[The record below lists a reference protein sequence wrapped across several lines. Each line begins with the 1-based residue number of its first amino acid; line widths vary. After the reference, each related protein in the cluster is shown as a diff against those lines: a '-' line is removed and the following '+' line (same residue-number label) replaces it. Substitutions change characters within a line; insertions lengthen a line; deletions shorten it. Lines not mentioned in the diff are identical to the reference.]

1 MADKKETLQDKLYK
15 ELYKAG
21 LDDVANVVA
30 DLEDDDAV
38 RKYMWGNR
46 GFFDKMYNDE
56 DFQMAPTFSDLVHN
70 DYTGGKIDFDKQF
83 GKDWDKNFNDISVNK
98 IKYEAMKA
106 GKDWKKMLNE
116 MSTEATKRERYRVAH
131 GEEEGGWFDSPKA
144 FARNLH
150 GAATNLFAPRSQEA
164 IERGEDP
171 SLKDTALDAGQNV
184 LESLPWGRALKGAG
198 VGTRYLLSNAT
209 TPFVTEALDAA
220 AYDEGPRGEFSLSD
234 ATVGAGINVAAPV
247 AINRFGRAGAK
258 YGPEGTR
265 KFMDKVGKFGDLEQK
280 SQEEIVT
287 KLNKGQTAQS
297 QAKRQY
303 TRYMNG
309 QDLTPE
315 QLVKAGQYDPNYKQ
329 TLDNVKH
336 KLQKGQKLTPEE
348 AVFASQD
355 PDLTQ
360 AFFKNSKTRSML
372 MGEESMK
379 NFITNKYGNVA
390 GEQGAGLTKIPVV
403 GPMYVNW
410 KREQDKEAQR
420 KAEEQEI
427 IDELR
432 TRGLLMGDR

>member
-30 DLEDDDAV
+30 DLEDDDEV

-70 DYTGGKIDFDKQF
+70 DYTGGKIDYDKQF

-116 MSTEATKRERYRVAH
+116 MSTEATKRERYRIAH

-150 GAATNLFAPRSQEA
+150 GAATNMFAPRSQEA
-164 IERGEDP
+164 IERGEEP
-171 SLKDTALDAGQNV
+171 SLKDQALDAGQNV

-220 AYDEGPRGEFSLSD
+220 AYDEGPRGDFSLSD

-247 AINRFGRAGAK
+247 AMNFAGRKVAK

-265 KFMDKVGKFGDLEQK
+265 DMMKKLGNFGNLEEN
-280 SQEEIVT
+280 SAEEVAN
-287 KLNKGQTAQS
+287 KLRHGQTTQSEAQRQWTRYQKGQNLTEKQMQSAAQF
-297 QAKRQY
+297 
-303 TRYMNG
+303 
-309 QDLTPE
+309 
-315 QLVKAGQYDPNYKQ
+315 DPNYKAQ
-329 TLDNVKH
+329 LDNVKH
-336 KLQKGQKLTPEE
+336 KLQKGQQLTREE
-348 AVFASQD
+348 FQLAARDENLSSS
-355 PDLTQ
+355 L
-360 AFFKNSKTRSML
+360 FKNSKTRKQL
-372 MGEESMK
+372 LGEESMK
-379 NFITNKYGNVA
+379 NLITNKYGDVA
-390 GEQGAGLTKIPVV
+390 GEQGAGLSKLPFGTT
-403 GPMYVNW
+403 YLNW
-410 KREQDKEAQR
+410 RREQDKEAQR

-427 IDELR
+427 LDELR

>member
-30 DLEDDDAV
+30 DLEDDEEV

-46 GFFDKMYNDE
+46 DVLDKMYNDE

-70 DYTGGKIDFDKQF
+70 DYTGGKVDLDKQF
-83 GKDWDKNFNDISVNK
+83 GKDWDKNFSDISVNK

-106 GKDWKKMLNE
+106 GKDWKKLLNE
-116 MSTEATKRERYRVAH
+116 MSTEATKRERYRFAH

-150 GAATNLFAPRSQEA
+150 GAVTNLFAPRSQEA
-164 IERGEDP
+164 IERGEEP
-171 SLKDTALDAGQNV
+171 SMKDTALDAGQNI
-184 LESLPWGRALKGAG
+184 LEAMPWGRALKGAG

-209 TPFVTEALDAA
+209 TPIVTEALDSA
-220 AYDEGPRGEFSLSD
+220 AYDESTRGDFSLSD
-234 ATVGAGINVAAPV
+234 VVVGAGINAAAPF
-247 AINRFGRAGAK
+247 ALNRAGKYGAK
-258 YGPEGTR
+258 YGPEGT
-265 KFMDKVGKFGDLEQK
+265 KNFMKKVEKLGDLEQK
-280 SQEEIVT
+280 SREEVT
-287 KLNKGQTAQS
+287 SKLRRGHTSQS
-297 QAKRQY
+297 SAKRQY

-309 QDLTPE
+309 EDLTPE

-336 KLQKGQKLTPEE
+336 KLQKGQKLTPED
-348 AVFASQD
+348 ALFASQD
-355 PDLTQ
+355 PNLSQ
-360 AFFKNSKTRSML
+360 AFWNKNKTRGML
-372 MGEESMK
+372 MGEESVK
-379 NFITNKYGNVA
+379 NYITNKYGDVA
-390 GEQGAGLTKIPVV
+390 GEQGAGLTKLP
-403 GPMYVNW
+403 GGSLYMNW

-427 IDELR
+427 LDELR
-432 TRGLLMGDR
+432 TRGLLMGER